1 MIRGCVGTSSASRC
15 ARLGWWTNVLPD
27 RLRKEH
33 HYYTA
38 LSCCWLLLG
47 HIFISFL
54 IRVSPVDVGS
64 SQRIYKMVSLH
75 EANWVV
81 PCAASLRSAVG
92 ALALLPY
99 PESCGVTA
107 EGLGLG
113 CWLLSVTLLGQGGT
127 ETFTWNSLLPP
138 LIFGRGR
145 ISHALLRGSLYC
157 FSKAKLF
164 KVLLHIFISIL
175 GTSKR
180 ASCFLSLGF
189 RNGLVNVYGLLPYGR

>member
-15 ARLGWWTNVLPD
+15 ARLGLWTNVLPD

-33 HYYTA
+33 HCYTA

-138 LIFGRGR
+138 LILEEEEFHTLYFGGLCIASARQSFLR
-145 ISHALLRGSLYC
+145 FCFIFLFLFLALLKGQAVFCL
-157 FSKAKLF
+157 
-164 KVLLHIFISIL
+164 
-175 GTSKR
+175 
-180 ASCFLSLGF
+180 
-189 RNGLVNVYGLLPYGR
+189 

>member
-15 ARLGWWTNVLPD
+15 ARLGLWTNVLPD

-33 HYYTA
+33 HCYTA

-113 CWLLSVTLLGQGGT
+113 CWLLSVTLLGQGWYRDIHLKLST
-127 ETFTWNSLLPP
+127 PTINFWKRKNFTRSTSGV
-138 LIFGRGR
+138 F
-145 ISHALLRGSLYC
+145 
-157 FSKAKLF
+157 
-164 KVLLHIFISIL
+164 VLLQQGKAF
-175 GTSKR
+175 
-180 ASCFLSLGF
+180 
-189 RNGLVNVYGLLPYGR
+189 